1 MQHPMNP
8 GETREQYAARMELY
22 ALLEEGRASGNGM
35 PAGEFFAQFWEEKE
49 VEFSQRY
56 RAGSRA

>member
-1 MQHPMNP
+1 MNP